1 MAAVAVLGG
10 GAAGLAALFRIRGQ
24 NAKDKADAGQIDAK
38 ADAERVTAFANLWD
52 HVNKMQA
59 EYERKLAAE
68 SAFHQT
74 GIDKVR
80 AELQADIEAKD
91 IRLRRLESDVILL
104 KQKLG
109 EWRSYAM
116 GLFDMLVRLGQT
128 PPKPPETGPLK

>member
-1 MAAVAVLGG
+1 MAAAALVGG
-10 GAAGLAALFRIRGQ
+10 GTGLAALLRARAQ
-24 NAKDKADAGQIDAK
+24 NKNDTADAQQKDAV
-38 ADAERVTAFANLWD
+38 ADAARASAFANLWE

-68 SAFHQT
+68 SACYQK
-74 GIDKVR
+74 GIENVR

-116 GLFDMLVRLGQT
+116 GLFDMLVKLGQT